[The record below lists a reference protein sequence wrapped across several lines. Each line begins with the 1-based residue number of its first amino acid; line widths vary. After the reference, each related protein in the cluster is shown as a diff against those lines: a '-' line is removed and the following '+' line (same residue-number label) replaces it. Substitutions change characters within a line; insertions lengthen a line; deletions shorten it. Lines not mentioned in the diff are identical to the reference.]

1 VKTPRRTIAVTNAPR
16 RRLVWART
24 DYVSGA
30 LTSDAVDLLAAFR
43 TAAQYGAQPIG
54 ITIARV
60 HIVGD
65 LSTGSGADGIVGGLM
80 IDDRNHAV
88 ADIPRPMADEGQDWM
103 MFQPWPLV
111 GESGR
116 TGTSVKVSADVR
128 SQRRLDEV
136 GQTLWLSWDS
146 RSATLTYQLQLW
158 VSVLLRLP

>member
-103 MFQPWPLV
+103 MFQPVP
-111 GESGR
+111 SGSLSGSR
-116 TGTSVKVSADVR
+116 NVR
-128 SQRRLDEV
+128 IRCF
-136 GQTLWLSWDS
+136 W
-146 RSATLTYQLQLW
+146 
-158 VSVLLRLP
+158 

>member
-1 VKTPRRTIAVTNAPR
+1 
-16 RRLVWART
+16 
-24 DYVSGA
+24 
-30 LTSDAVDLLAAFR
+30 
-43 TAAQYGAQPIG
+43 
-54 ITIARV
+54 
-60 HIVGD
+60 
-65 LSTGSGADGIVGGLM
+65 M
-80 IDDRNHAV
+80 IDDRNHAA

-158 VSVLLRLP
+158 ISVLLRLP